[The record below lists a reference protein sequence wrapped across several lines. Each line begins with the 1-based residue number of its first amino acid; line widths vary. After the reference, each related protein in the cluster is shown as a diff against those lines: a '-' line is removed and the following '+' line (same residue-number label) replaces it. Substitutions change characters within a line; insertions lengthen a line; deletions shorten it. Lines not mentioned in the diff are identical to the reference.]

1 MKVKSWFKK
10 FFGGM
15 GIGIGAAIPGVS
27 GAAVAVIFK
36 VYEDIIWA
44 VNNVR
49 KNFGKAIAIL
59 IPVLLGIIVG
69 VIPCIWA
76 FKYALE
82 AFYFGLIC
90 IFAGF
95 LIGSF
100 PGVTS
105 EVKGVRLERKNYI
118 QIALGALFVIGLGI
132 LSACLGD
139 KMNVSALLGDSPW
152 WFYIIIVLV
161 GIVAAVALTVPGL
174 SGSLILLIL
183 GFYKPLVYYT
193 VTWAKEALVIHDWS
207 HFGNLMAMLGFFAL
221 GVLIGVVLV
230 SKIMRVLLEKHHNS
244 TYFVII
250 GFVAAS
256 IAVLFFNW
264 NSIAYYQ
271 VWSGM
276 THEGVNPGLP
286 MIAEILIGFVLLIV
300 CAVGAFLLTRYA
312 NKAKEK
318 DIEEEKSSD

>member
-1 MKVKSWFKK
+1 MKVKAWFKK

-27 GAAVAVIFK
+27 GAAIAVILK

-49 KNFGKAIAIL
+49 RNFGRALAIL
-59 IPVLLGIIVG
+59 IPVLLGIIAG

-90 IFAGF
+90 IFAGL

-100 PGVTS
+100 PGVTNK
-105 EVKGVRLERKNYI
+105 VKGVKLERRNYI
-118 QIALGALFVIGLGI
+118 QIAIGALFVIGLGI

-139 KMNVSALLGDSPW
+139 KMNVSGLLGNSPW

-183 GFYKPLVYYT
+183 GFYKPLIDYT
-193 VTWAKEALVIHDWS
+193 VSWAKEALVMHDWS

-221 GVLIGVVLV
+221 GVLIGVILV

-250 GFVAAS
+250 GFV
-256 IAVLFFNW
+256 
-264 NSIAYYQ
+264 
-271 VWSGM
+271 
-276 THEGVNPGLP
+276 
-286 MIAEILIGFVLLIV
+286 EILTGFGLLVI
-300 CAVGAFLLTRYA
+300 CAVGAFLLTKYS
-312 NKAKEK
+312 NKAKQK
-318 DIEEEKSSD
+318 QIEEEESSD

>member
-1 MKVKSWFKK
+1 MKVNSWFKK

-152 WFYIIIVLV
+152 WFYIIIVFV

-193 VTWAKEALVIHDWS
+193 VTWAKESLVIHDWS

-286 MIAEILIGFVLLIV
+286 MIAEILIGFALLIV